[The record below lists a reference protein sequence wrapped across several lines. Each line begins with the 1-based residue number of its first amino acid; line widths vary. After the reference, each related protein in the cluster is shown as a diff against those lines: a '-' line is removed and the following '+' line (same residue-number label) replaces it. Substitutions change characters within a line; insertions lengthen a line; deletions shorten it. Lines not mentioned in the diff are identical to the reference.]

1 MEGFKDKVAIIGFG
15 VTKTG
20 ELWNQSIEDMLIDAC
35 NEALADARVELKD
48 IQAGFLGIERTI
60 NGAQRLSNA
69 LKTGMMP
76 ITVVENACA
85 TGADAFRNAAA
96 WIAGGLYDMVLVAGV
111 EKMKDAGT
119 TGIGDSGGLGSS
131 EVHGGTA
138 PPMNFALMAV
148 RYMHQYGLT
157 FEQLRQTL
165 GHIAIK
171 NHRNGVLNPKAA
183 FQKEIT
189 WDQYINAPW
198 IAWPLGLYDC
208 CANIDGAA
216 ACVITRPDIARR
228 IKDNYVLLKA
238 SALAVGDRSNT
249 ILPTYDYVHVE
260 ENLAAARNAYAQ
272 AGIKDVV
279 KELSTAEV
287 HDAFTVNELVICED
301 LGFAPHGRGHEYF
314 RAGFFDREGELPV
327 NTDGG
332 LKCFGHPIGATGL
345 KALCEPY
352 HQSAGTAGPRQVK
365 NPRLALSHSMGG
377 ASGTF
382 STVINIVAP
391 RD

>member
-1 MEGFKDKVAIIGFG
+1 MENFKDKVAVIGFG
-15 VTKTG
+15 VAKTG
-20 ELWNQSIEDMLIDAC
+20 ELWDKGIEDMLFDAC
-35 NEALADARVELKD
+35 TEALTDAKVEMKD
-48 IQAGFLGIERTI
+48 IQAGFLGVYYSR
-60 NGAQRLSNA
+60 GAQLLASTM
-69 LKTGMMP
+69 KTGMMP
-76 ITVVENACA
+76 ISVVENACA
-85 TGADAFRNAAA
+85 TGADAFRTAAA
-96 WIAGGLYDMVLVAGV
+96 FVAGGLYDMVLVAGV

-119 TGIGDSGGLGSS
+119 TGIRVGGGMGGSD
-131 EVHGGTA
+131 VHAGTA
-138 PPMNFALMAV
+138 PPVNFGLMAV

-157 FEQLRQTL
+157 YEQLKETL

-183 FQKEIT
+183 FQKEIS

-198 IAWPLGLYDC
+198 ISWPLGLYDC

-216 ACVITRPDIARR
+216 ACVICKPEIARH
-228 IKDNYVLLKA
+228 IKDNYALLKA
-238 SALAVGDRSNT
+238 SALAVGDRTNS
-249 ILPTYDYVHVE
+249 IHQRYDYVHVD
-260 ENLAAARNAYAQ
+260 ENLVAARIAYEQ
-272 AGIKDVV
+272 AGIKDPA

-301 LGFAPHGRGHEYF
+301 LGFAPHGRGHEYV

-332 LKCFGHPIGATGL
+332 LKCFGHPVGATGL
-345 KALCEPY
+345 KGLYESY
-352 HQSAGTAGPRQVK
+352 EQSAGKAGARQVK

-382 STVINIVAP
+382 STVINILGP